1 MEQLPEY
8 FVETESVLAKIAET
22 DMLVSNLHCVYKSA
36 LADGVNRD
44 LALSLESI
52 CPEAIPKGLLV
63 QSYTEAKSTT
73 NLNVTLEG
81 ILVSI
86 KEAIVNVLTYVY
98 DAILKA
104 IRAIIKFF
112 SKETSGNGSQSPKA
126 IATVVEA
133 VEANTKSVKVG
144 RFKVSVSTA
153 TYENKNHA
161 MRYIENEYKHL
172 TTNKQA
178 LRLFKETTD
187 LMVLITSRMD
197 SAIDNLSVY
206 SEEEYSKD
214 KFDKVFMEAYTGLRK
229 PIEKL
234 WNSAPIM
241 DLYRTT
247 TNYFYTVGLDKAIK
261 LPPVSPKD
269 TDVPNNRRMPH
280 SLSIMERRRIMLA
293 GMRDTATVNKVS
305 VKEMFEMAEHGLD
318 VESYPHAIADIVSLF
333 ESLEGRIEKSKNSLI
348 KNRSKIVN
356 RNPLV
361 AEHRELIMESARYM
375 VMFGRYQEV
384 TITMMRIVQH
394 EKRKILDNY
403 NNSMVPA

>member
-1 MEQLPEY
+1 
-8 FVETESVLAKIAET
+8 
-22 DMLVSNLHCVYKSA
+22 
-36 LADGVNRD
+36 
-44 LALSLESI
+44 
-52 CPEAIPKGLLV
+52 
-63 QSYTEAKSTT
+63 
-73 NLNVTLEG
+73 
-81 ILVSI
+81 
-86 KEAIVNVLTYVY
+86 
-98 DAILKA
+98 
-104 IRAIIKFF
+104 
-112 SKETSGNGSQSPKA
+112 
-126 IATVVEA
+126 
-133 VEANTKSVKVG
+133 
-144 RFKVSVSTA
+144 
-153 TYENKNHA
+153 
-161 MRYIENEYKHL
+161 
-172 TTNKQA
+172 
-178 LRLFKETTD
+178 
-187 LMVLITSRMD
+187 MD